1 VSTVSFEAPI
11 GTDRPSALL
20 PQWAVRIV
28 RILLAAQA
36 VIAATVGALAAIL
49 HVLTRV
55 CYPGSFCEFG
65 DIFMAAA
72 VLPTIVFAGLA
83 ILGARLL
90 RRERLHGLIAFGL
103 AAISIGGCAFTL
115 AAMRLS
121 LALEGSQY
129 SAVSYQFWA
138 AWPLVVWPAVG
149 VVVTLLL
156 GLVSGRAAPRRIGI
170 GWPATCV
177 VVSAFLLTYLLP
189 ATDEHVAGLHG
200 MGVVRLPQSMG
211 TIQDSGGHRLIVR
224 DRDPIVF
231 VNLGNGGYIVTIF
244 PGDYTV
250 TEDCFDPNQSKYS
263 SATAKIRV
271 DLGRTTVATDGCKS
285 G

>member
-1 VSTVSFEAPI
+1 MSTVSFEAPI
-11 GTDRPSALL
+11 GTDRPSALP

-36 VIAATVGALAAIL
+36 VIAATVAALAPIL

-90 RRERLHGLIAFGL
+90 RRERLRGLIAFGL

-170 GWPATCV
+170 GWPVTCV

-231 VNLGNGGYIVTIF
+231 VNLGYGSYIVTMF
-244 PGDYTV
+244 PGDY

-271 DLGRTTVATDGCKS
+271 DLGRTTVAADGCKS